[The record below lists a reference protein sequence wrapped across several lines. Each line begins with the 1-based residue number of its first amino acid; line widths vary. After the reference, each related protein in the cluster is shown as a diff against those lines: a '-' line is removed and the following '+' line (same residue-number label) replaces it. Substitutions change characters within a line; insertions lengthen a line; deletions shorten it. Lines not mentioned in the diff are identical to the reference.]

1 MSILKLV
8 DATWQTP
15 DGRSVLARLSA
26 EFAAER
32 TGLVGRNGIGKSTL
46 LRLLAGTLAPTTGQ
60 IVASGKVLLIEPL
73 VQVDERAALA
83 DLLGIA
89 KPLALVARA
98 LAGAADADDL
108 AHADWTLEER
118 AIAALAALGLDHP
131 LGAPLLSLSGGQ
143 RTRAGL
149 AAAIIHQPDFVL
161 LDEPTNNLDRQGR
174 VAVQQWL
181 ASWRKGAVV
190 VSHDRELLESVD
202 AIVELTELGAQRYG
216 GGWSHFAERKAI
228 ASAVAAHDLEVAE
241 RHRAEVRK
249 AAQAAQE
256 RQQRRD
262 AAGRRKAAKGDA
274 PKIALGMAKGRAERT
289 GAAQSRLADRQIAD
303 AEAHLA
309 EARSRIERGVPIGF
323 HIAPTGLVSGRKVL
337 EAKGLGFAYPCGH
350 SVLAGVD
357 LAITG
362 PERIALTGA
371 NGSGKSTLL
380 ALITGRL
387 RPSSGMIRCH
397 IGHALLD
404 QTVTLLDPA
413 RSVAENFADLVPGI
427 TDNERR
433 AQLAR
438 FGFRG
443 GAADQDVGTLSG
455 GQTLRAGLAC
465 VLGRPDP
472 PGFLILD
479 EPTNHL
485 DLDALTAVEEALRA
499 YDGALLVVSHDEAF
513 LNAIKIERRWHR
525 PLL

>member
-1 MSILKLV
+1 MSVLKLV

-15 DGRSVLARLSA
+15 DGRPVLARLSA

-60 IVASGKVLLIEPL
+60 VTVSGRVLLIEQL
-73 VQVDERAALA
+73 VQVGERATLA

-89 KPLALVARA
+89 EPLALVARA

-108 AHADWTLEER
+108 AYADWTLEER
-118 AIAALAALGLDHP
+118 ALAALAVLGIEHP
-131 LGAPLLSLSGGQ
+131 IDAPLVSLSGGQ

-149 AAAIIHQPDFVL
+149 AAAILHQPDFVL
-161 LDEPTNNLDRQGR
+161 LDEPTNNLDRQVR

-181 ASWRKGAVV
+181 AAWRKGAVV

-202 AIVELTELGAQRYG
+202 AIVELTDLGAQRYG

-228 ASAVAAHDLEVAE
+228 ASASAAHDLEVAE
-241 RHRAEVRK
+241 RRQAEVRK

-274 PKIALGMAKGRAERT
+274 PKIALGMAKGRAEHT
-289 GAAQSRLADRQIAD
+289 GAAQSRLAERQIAN
-303 AEAHLA
+303 AEAVLA
-309 EARSRIERGVPIGF
+309 GARTRIERTSQLGF
-323 HIAPTGLVSGRKVL
+323 QIAPTGLAPGRKVL
-337 EAKGLGFAYPCGH
+337 EANGLGFTYSCGH

-357 LAITG
+357 LAIIG
-362 PERIALTGA
+362 PERIALTRA

-387 RPSSGMIRCH
+387 GPSTGMIRCH
-397 IGHALLD
+397 VGHALLD
-404 QTVTLLDPA
+404 QTVALLDPA
-413 RSVAENFADLVPGI
+413 SSLAENFADLMPEM
-427 TDNERR
+427 TYNERR
-433 AQLAR
+433 ASLAR

-443 GAADQDVGTLSG
+443 KTADQQVGTLSG

-472 PGFLILD
+472 PPFLILD

-485 DLDALTAVEEALRA
+485 DLDALAAVEEALRA

-513 LNAIKIERRWHR
+513 LSAIKIERRWHL
-525 PLL
+525 PLP